1 MLAYHVRGTGIKT
14 QLSLFSLLL
23 VMLETFFLSSENE
36 AKNHF
41 FQKQSGDIGLM
52 IQMFNLIFFA
62 AAVSN
67 Y

>member
-1 MLAYHVRGTGIKT
+1 
-14 QLSLFSLLL
+14 
-23 VMLETFFLSSENE
+23 MLEPFFLSSENE

-41 FQKQSGDIGLM
+41 FSKNKLSGDIGLM
-52 IQMFNLIFFA
+52 IQMVNLIFFS